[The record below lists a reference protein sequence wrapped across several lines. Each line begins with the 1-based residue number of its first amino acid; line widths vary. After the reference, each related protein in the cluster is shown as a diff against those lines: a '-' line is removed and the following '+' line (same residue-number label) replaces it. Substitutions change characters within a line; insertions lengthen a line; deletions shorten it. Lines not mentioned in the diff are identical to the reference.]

1 MTTNAEAREKFW
13 SALKSDMTVMLAL
26 GDQPTEAQPMTAQ
39 LLDEAPEGPIFFFTS
54 IDTDIARAVEDTRAA
69 FFTFADKG
77 HALFATVEGSL
88 QIHNDR
94 AVIEAL
100 WNPFVAAWF
109 DGKDDPKICL
119 LRFGPVE
126 GQIWFDAKSLI
137 AGIKMMLGVDPKEDY
152 KDKTA
157 HVLL

>member
-1 MTTNAEAREKFW
+1 MKNETEARDEFW

-39 LLDEAPEGPIFFFTS
+39 LLDEAPQGPIYFFTS
-54 IDTDIARAVEDTRAA
+54 IDSHLARDLTDTRVA
-69 FFTFADKG
+69 FMTFADKG
-77 HALFATVEGSL
+77 HNIFATIEGSL

-109 DGKDDPKICL
+109 DGKDDPKLCL
-119 LRFGPVE
+119 LRFEAVE
-126 GQIWFDAKSLI
+126 GQVWFDANSLM
-137 AGIKMMLGVDPKEDY
+137 AGIKMLLGIDPKDSY

-157 HVLL
+157 HVRL